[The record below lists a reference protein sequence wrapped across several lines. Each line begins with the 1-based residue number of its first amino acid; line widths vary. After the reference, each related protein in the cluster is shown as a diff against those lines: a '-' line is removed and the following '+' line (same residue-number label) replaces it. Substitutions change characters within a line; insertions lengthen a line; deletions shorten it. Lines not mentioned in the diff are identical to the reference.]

1 MEIGSLAI
9 SMLIDT
15 WESHLTPQEVASL
28 ADRASRGREDSM
40 VRAAADLA
48 LSCLHH
54 AQALNPNEIQRALI
68 QCKEQSREKLERAC
82 LAVENAA
89 KSSGVYPDVLFDVA
103 RRWFDL
109 YEDLAFGG
117 RAKRGR
123 VSTDQITHTCTFKL
137 FIIMLFHL
145 SLCVLACRCQRQR
158 QS

>member
-1 MEIGSLAI
+1 MEIGSIAI

-28 ADRASRGREDSM
+28 ADRASRCREDSM

-82 LAVENAA
+82 LAVERAA
-89 KSSGVYPDVLFDVA
+89 KSTGVYPDVLFDVA
-103 RRWFDL
+103 RFYFSL
-109 YEDLAFGG
+109 YEDRSHRGG
-117 RAKRGR
+117 RGSRGQVHPR
-123 VSTDQITHTCTFKL
+123 HTLENIAMPEKSTCYFSCFRPQQL
-137 FIIMLFHL
+137 RLL
-145 SLCVLACRCQRQR
+145 S
-158 QS
+158 